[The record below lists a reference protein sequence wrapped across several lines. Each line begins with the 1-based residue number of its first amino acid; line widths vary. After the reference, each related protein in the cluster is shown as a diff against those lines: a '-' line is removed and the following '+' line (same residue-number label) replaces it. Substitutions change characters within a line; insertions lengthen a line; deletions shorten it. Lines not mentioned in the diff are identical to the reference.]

1 MPAETNQTTI
11 INRGLQHVGYESVA
25 NIQAN
30 DRGAR
35 AMNTAY
41 KPVLYSI
48 LQENYWAFSIKR
60 ASLPKD
66 TISPVH
72 GPDNRFK
79 LPGDYIM
86 LAPEDQTSD
95 FQKANDWIIEG
106 DFILTNDDAPLEI
119 RYCSLSV
126 NEAQFPAL
134 FAEAFSL
141 QLAVA
146 TVEEL
151 TQSSGKLKNLV
162 GLYDRQINLAKKRN
176 FIVSPKPK
184 MPVSPWISGR
194 A

>member
-11 INRGLQHVGYESVA
+11 INRGLQHVGYRKVSG
-25 NIQAN
+25 IQAN

-35 AMNTAY
+35 AMDTAY
-41 KPVLYSI
+41 KPVLYSV
-48 LQENYWAFSIKR
+48 LQENHWSFSIKR

-66 TISPVH
+66 TIPPVH
-72 GPDNRFK
+72 GPDNRFR

-95 FQKANDWIIEG
+95 FPRANDWIIEG
-106 DFILTNDDAPLEI
+106 DYILTNDDEPI
-119 RYCSLSV
+119 KVRYVSLSV

-134 FAEAFSL
+134 FAESFSL

-151 TQSSGKLKNLV
+151 TQSTTKLRNLM

-184 MPVSPWISGR
+184 VPVSPWISGR